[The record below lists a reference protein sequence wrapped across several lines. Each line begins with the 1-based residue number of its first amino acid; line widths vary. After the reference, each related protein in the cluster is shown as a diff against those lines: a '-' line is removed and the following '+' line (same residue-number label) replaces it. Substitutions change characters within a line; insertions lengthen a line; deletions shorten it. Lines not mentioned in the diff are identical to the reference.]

1 MYSIKKLASIS
12 WDGLDDM
19 LPAVREAMADADGSK
34 RLEPVY
40 GPAPRAT
47 IIALSLLA
55 LAVGF
60 WFEAKGPDLPGKQY
74 VTWPAVALGLLFA
87 LVFRRFLFRD
97 KTSEKPAADF
107 VLLAASL
114 IPAILILLLGIALF
128 DDARVALAPD
138 PDGVGIIGV
147 MGNISLW
154 LTGMLG
160 IVAAIAISVASL
172 CYSRMW
178 PQALMDLAVRLLTF
192 RIIIWV
198 MSLIMIEV
206 GIIGR
211 FVGAIIEGL
220 LSVSIPQWLPDL
232 VDQISYAGLLSLA
245 YLAVIGGTW
254 TVCRDGYSTLL
265 ETGHVDILLEINNLL
280 KDDEIDPAID

>member
-19 LPAVREAMADADGSK
+19 LPAVREAMANADGIQC
-34 RLEPVY
+34 LEPVY
-40 GPAPRAT
+40 GPAPRPT
-47 IIALSLLA
+47 IIALALLA
-55 LAVGF
+55 LAAGF

-87 LVFRRFLFRD
+87 LVFRRFLFQD

-107 VLLAASL
+107 ALLAASL
-114 IPAILILLLGIALF
+114 IPAVLILLLGIALF
-128 DDARVALAPD
+128 GDARVALAPD
-138 PDGVGIIGV
+138 PNSGGIIGV
-147 MGNISLW
+147 LGNISLW
-154 LTGMLG
+154 LTGLLG

-172 CYSRMW
+172 CYSRIW

-206 GIIGR
+206 GVIGKI
-211 FVGAIIEGL
+211 VGAIVEGL
-220 LSVSIPQWLPDL
+220 LSISIPQWLPDL

-254 TVCRDGYSTLL
+254 TVCRDGYTTLL

-280 KDDEIDPAID
+280 KDDEMDPAID